1 VKEFSGKVAVVTG
14 AASGIGRGLAER
26 FAAEGLKV
34 VLADIEAE
42 ALAMTEAEFRKRGAE
57 VLAVRTDVSNLADV
71 EALAKRALDRF
82 GAVHI
87 VCNNAGVA
95 GGGVP
100 IWETTLADWQ
110 WVMGVNLWS
119 VVHGV
124 RTFVPI
130 MLEQGEEGHIVN
142 TASVAGLVRGGGIY
156 GVTKHAVVALSE
168 SLYVDLANAGA
179 KVKVSVLC
187 PGYVNTNIG
196 QSERNRPAE
205 LQNRT
210 GEMKVRPEQ
219 EQRRA
224 ALAQALATGMPPG
237 EVANVVLDAIKEER
251 FYVLPHPQFKT
262 MVRDRLERILD
273 ERNPDVGAPAAL
285 ARPGQQATRP

>member
-1 VKEFSGKVAVVTG
+1 MKEFSGKVAVVTG

>member
-1 VKEFSGKVAVVTG
+1 VKEFKGKVAVVTG
-14 AASGIGRGLAER
+14 AASGIGQGLAER
-26 FAAEGLKV
+26 FASEGMKV

-42 ALAMTEAEFRKRGAE
+42 ALAMAEAEFRKNGAE
-57 VLAVRTDVSNLADV
+57 VLAVRTDVSKLADV
-71 EALAKRALDRF
+71 EALARKTLDRF

-95 GGGVP
+95 GGGGP
-100 IWETTLADWQ
+100 LWETTPADWE
-110 WVMGVNLWS
+110 WVVGVNLWS

-130 MLEQGEEGHIVN
+130 MLKQGVEGHIVN
-142 TASVAGLVRGGGIY
+142 TASVAGLIRGSGIY

-168 SLYVDLANAGA
+168 SLYLDLANAGA
-179 KVKVSVLC
+179 KVNVSVLC

-205 LQNRT
+205 LQNRP
-210 GEMKVRPEQ
+210 GEVPVRPEQ

-224 ALAQALATGMPPG
+224 ALAQALATGMPPAD
-237 EVANVVLDAIKEER
+237 VASVVLDAIKEER
-251 FYVLPHPQFKT
+251 FYVLPHPQFKA
-262 MVRDRLERILD
+262 MVSDRLERILN
-273 ERNPDVGAPAAL
+273 ERDPNVEPLPNFRQNSGPT
-285 ARPGQQATRP
+285 TR

>member
-1 VKEFSGKVAVVTG
+1 
-14 AASGIGRGLAER
+14 
-26 FAAEGLKV
+26 
-34 VLADIEAE
+34 
-42 ALAMTEAEFRKRGAE
+42 
-57 VLAVRTDVSNLADV
+57 
-71 EALAKRALDRF
+71 
-82 GAVHI
+82 
-87 VCNNAGVA
+87 
-95 GGGVP
+95 
-100 IWETTLADWQ
+100 
-110 WVMGVNLWS
+110 MGVNLWS

-205 LQNRT
+205 LQNRP

-262 MVRDRLERILD
+262 MVKDRLERILD
-273 ERNPDVGAPAAL
+273 ERNPDVSAPAAL

>member
-57 VLAVRTDVSNLADV
+57 VLAVLTDVSNLADV

-82 GAVHI
+82 GAIHI